1 MAKTYIFFK
10 KLFKNESG
18 QGMVEYGLILGL
30 IAVLIIGTLSL
41 IGDELLAMF
50 QTILAELQ

>member
-1 MAKTYIFFK
+1 MAKTYIFFQ
-10 KLFKNESG
+10 KLFQNESG